1 MKYYKYKT
9 TLTILIAFTLNFY
22 VGFSGAETMKTNPA
36 EGKESIFDMPQKQV
50 KLNQLINMMYLAM
63 QQKNYNAIETVCTE
77 GARLFPEIY
86 IWPYNLACV
95 QAIRGEKD
103 KSFENLEKAIDLG
116 FTDVEHIRHDPDLAN
131 LKSDPRFNLI
141 LKKTEKTEKLKVESP
156 LKNPSIIPSKPIDG
170 VVMVDESNTAWNANL
185 ACFVSYFDM
194 PAQTNKTLQIKKGK
208 SPTAVKLREFQQQA
222 TAAGNYGDFYDNRDR
237 DHSNMSYGEYPYL
250 TRIEYSEKAKENN
263 LDRGITQ
270 RIMFN
275 QTTIGNA
282 SLAGHWSLPR
292 LLMHQ
297 QSSIILE
304 YVKYMSNHMYVYPEH
319 RDHDAPTDEKNPGKG
334 DTFPANT
341 PYVIISQGS
350 SGSDRPFLHAVA
362 DTLAAFAPDTK
373 EILRKQGVL
382 MPTIQM
388 IFRYCQKTV
397 NKPEDYLKGTTHPTV
412 FDKSTIDAMKMIEMA
427 NAMKTNCLPPV
438 VQMKVVEEDKAVSG
452 KDFFDPNPSQ
462 TLFDTPCAIARV
474 MRSHKYEFR
483 IVISAEDSKDLTGKS
498 LTWSWVVLRGD
509 KNKIKIN
516 KLNKEG
522 SVAEL
527 IVQYQTSKP
536 ITPDSKLESPR
547 VDIGV
552 FVNNGEYYSAPG
564 FVTFFFLNNEKR
576 QYDDENKIVSIDYG
590 AQKDNYVDPMISIK
604 KNWKDE
610 YQYDKQG
617 KIVGWKRIRG
627 ADIQEFTAEGGLLVE
642 RDRIGRPLSAR
653 KVNYTL
659 SNNKRDQSSQLKQEN
674 SDLVLYYWYTNELS
688 TKAEIIT
695 KQEYDNR
702 KKQ

>member
-1 MKYYKYKT
+1 MNCYKP
-9 TLTILIAFTLNFY
+9 TLTLLIAFTLTFSAC
-22 VGFSGAETMKTNPA
+22 FSGAETIKKNVS
-36 EGKESIFDMPQKQV
+36 EEKESIFDMPQKQAE
-50 KLNQLINMMYLAM
+50 LAQLTSMMYISM
-63 QQKNYNAIETVCTE
+63 QQKNYDALEKICTE
-77 GARLFPEIY
+77 GVRLFPKINS
-86 IWPYNLACV
+86 WWYNLACV

-103 KSFENLEKAIDLG
+103 KSFENLEKAIELG
-116 FTDVEHIRHDPDLAN
+116 FTDVDHISKDPDLAN
-131 LKSDPRFNLI
+131 LKSDPHFNLI
-141 LKKTEKTEKLKVESP
+141 LKKAQKAEERKVES
-156 LKNPSIIPSKPIDG
+156 LLSNPKIVPSEPIDG
-170 VVMVDESNTAWNANL
+170 VVMVSESNTAWNSNL
-185 ACFVSYFDM
+185 ACFVSYFDL
-194 PAQTNKTLQIKKGK
+194 PDQINKTLQIKKGE
-208 SPTAVKLREFQQQA
+208 SPTAVKLREWQKQG
-222 TAAGNYGDFYDNRDR
+222 TVAGNYKDFYDNRDR
-237 DHSNMSYGEYPYL
+237 NHSNMSYGEYPYL
-250 TRIEYSEKAKENN
+250 TRIEYSEKAKKNS
-263 LDRGITQ
+263 LDRGLTQ

-297 QSSIILE
+297 QNSIMLG
-304 YVKYMSNHMYVYPEH
+304 YARYMSNQMYVYPEH
-319 RDHDAPTDEKNPGKG
+319 KDHDAGKG
-334 DTFPANT
+334 DTFPSNT
-341 PYVIISQGS
+341 PYIIISQGS

-362 DTLAAFAPDTK
+362 DTLAAFKPETK

-397 NKPEDYLKGTTHPTV
+397 NKPEDYLKSTTHPTV
-412 FDKSTIDAMKMIEMA
+412 FDKSTLDPMKMIEMA
-427 NAMKTNCLPPV
+427 HAMTKNCLPPV
-438 VQMKVVEEDKAVSG
+438 VQMKVVEEDKALFG
-452 KDFFDPNPSQ
+452 KDFFDPIPSQ

-483 IVISAEDSKDLTGKS
+483 IVISAENSKDLTGKS
-498 LTWSWVVLRGD
+498 LNWNWVVLRGD

-564 FVTFFFLNNEKR
+564 FVTFFFLNNEQR
-576 QYDDENKIVSIDYG
+576 LYDKNNKIISIDYG
-590 AQKDNYVDPMISIK
+590 AQKDNYVDPMISVK

-610 YQYDKQG
+610 YQYNKKG
-617 KIVGWKRIRG
+617 ELLGWKRIRG
-627 ADIQEFTAEGGLLVE
+627 TYVQEFTAEGGILID

-653 KVNYTL
+653 KVNYKISDPKKLIGSTL
-659 SNNKRDQSSQLKQEN
+659 IQED
-674 SDLVLYYWYTNELS
+674 SDLILYYWYPNNFS
-688 TKAEIIT
+688 TESEIIT
-695 KQEYDNR
+695 KEEYEKRKKVMEYDNG
-702 KKQ
+702 QY